1 MKITIRHP
9 LPLSMCLFICLGWC
23 AMFMASSVWAAT
35 DNSKQTGARAV
46 LVTGASSG
54 IGRNIAER
62 LAASGFIVYAGARK
76 QADLDSLNAIENIQ
90 AIRLDVTIQD
100 EIDAA
105 VQTVTEAGH
114 GLYGL
119 VNNAGVGVLGP
130 MIEVE
135 ESDLHFVL
143 DVNVYGP
150 YRVTRAF
157 APLIIESKGR
167 ITNIGSVSGIVSG
180 VLYGP
185 YSMSKHA
192 IEAYTDSLAEEMAK
206 FGVAVNVVDPGG
218 YRTSIR
224 KNSLETMKQR
234 DITGEGTLF
243 EEEMTRMLDA
253 FQQYSEDV
261 KAPDQVTDAV
271 VHALFDPKPL
281 RRYLV
286 VPNTQQAELTIRQ
299 MLRETAQLNQW
310 HAYSYDRDQ
319 LIQMLDEVLAEHPP
333 RK

>member
-1 MKITIRHP
+1 MKTTIRHS
-9 LPLSMCLFICLGWC
+9 LTLSLRLFICLGWY
-23 AMFMASSVWAAT
+23 AMFFASSTWAAT
-35 DNSKQTGARAV
+35 ADSTQADVRAV

-76 QADLDSLNAIENIQ
+76 QTDIDALNAIENIQ
-90 AIRLDVTIQD
+90 AIRLDVTVQD

-105 VQTVTEAGH
+105 VQTVTQAGH

-130 MIEVE
+130 LIEVE
-135 ESDLHFVL
+135 EKDLQFVL

-180 VLYGP
+180 ALYGP

-224 KNSLETMKQR
+224 QNSLETMKKR

-243 EEEMTRMLDA
+243 EAEMKGMLDV
-253 FQQYSEDV
+253 FQQYSDEV

-271 VHALFDPKPL
+271 VHALFDPQPL
-281 RRYLV
+281 QRYLV
-286 VPNTQQAELTIRQ
+286 VPNTQQADMTIRQ

-333 RK
+333 RQ